1 MALTIAKFRNSN
13 GVLVPAPPTVV
24 LRPKT
29 EDPQQTLK
37 VNRIVEKKVPYEV
50 KVPVDKPYK
59 VEVSEVPRDK
69 QFQKLTI
76 SLRKVLKD
84 LTRNLKE

>member
-29 EDPQQTLK
+29 QDPQQTLK
-37 VNRIVEKKVPYEV
+37 VNR
-50 KVPVDKPYK
+50 
-59 VEVSEVPRDK
+59 
-69 QFQKLTI
+69 
-76 SLRKVLKD
+76 KD
-84 LTRNLKE
+84 CKNIYTNNCTFLLSFGVAILPMNAQTAV